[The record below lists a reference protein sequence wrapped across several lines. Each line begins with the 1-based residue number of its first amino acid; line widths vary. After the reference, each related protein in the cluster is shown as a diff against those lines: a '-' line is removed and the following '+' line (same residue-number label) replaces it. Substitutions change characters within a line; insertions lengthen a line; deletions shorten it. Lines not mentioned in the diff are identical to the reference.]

1 MASVEL
7 INELFQA
14 IEKHKTEAKTL
25 AGVIQSLWRL
35 DMLNTEKCEV
45 IPSLE
50 YTQYAVQQI
59 SYSNIIL
66 LHSDHLPEA
75 TNIEDAEPVEI
86 IDWLYDH
93 WQSGTV
99 AILIP

>member
-7 INELFQA
+7 IQDLFAA
-14 IEKHKTEAKTL
+14 IEKHKTEAETL
-25 AGVIQSLWRL
+25 AGVLHRIWRM